1 MSHKKIL
8 VAGDVM
14 VDRYYEGPVRRVS
27 PEAPV
32 PVVYCPDGP
41 QDYPGGAAH
50 VATAAKALSS
60 DAVGVLGDVG
70 EDAVAE
76 KLRMMLD
83 QHGVWHHLN
92 TRKDAITPLKVRVTS
107 GGRQLMR
114 VDHEFG
120 KASRSL
126 FRTSAVVNKFEEIAR
141 EVRVVVLSDYNKGT
155 LPEYAVRKMMDVARK
170 QQIPP
175 PIIADPKRSDMAVYN
190 GCLAVT
196 PNWAEAASAC
206 VNTNLFDDLGFRPDE
221 VGDDGEA
228 QKLAGALGRVLPST
242 RHIVITRGEHGCTW
256 YDQQTGHVNHL
267 PAFSRC
273 VYDVTGAGD
282 VFIAGLAV
290 GIAEDKS
297 FEQALRMANT
307 AAGISVN
314 IPGTSTV
321 GRQELDDV
329 FDATASTGDKIMST
343 EEAVEWAERRRRA
356 GQRVVLVNGCFDLMH
371 PGHLHLLRSARA
383 YGEKL
388 VVAVNDDASVRSL
401 KGDDRPFHDL
411 ADRLAMLAAVG
422 AVDVVVP
429 FEEATPEKLIRAVK
443 PDVLVK
449 GAEYEGTTV
458 PGADYVAHR
467 GGRVVFVPMLPGK
480 STTALAAAVRG

>member
-8 VAGDVM
+8 VIGDVM
-14 VDRYYEGPVRRVS
+14 VDRYYEGPVLRVS

-32 PVVYCPDGP
+32 PVVYCPEGP

-60 DAVGVLGDVG
+60 DVVGVLGDVG
-70 EDAVAE
+70 EDAVAD
-76 KLRMMLD
+76 KLRLMLD
-83 QHGVWHHLN
+83 QHGVWHDLN

-107 GGRQLMR
+107 GGRQLIR

-120 KASRSL
+120 RLGRSL
-126 FRTSAVVNKFEEIAR
+126 FRTSAVVNKFEQVAR
-141 EVRVVVLSDYNKGT
+141 EVRVVVLSDYHKGT
-155 LPEYAVRKMMDVARK
+155 LPQYAVRKIMETARN
-170 QQIPP
+170 QQYPP
-175 PIIADPKRSDMAVYN
+175 PVVADPKRADMETFD

-196 PNWAEAASAC
+196 PNWEEAVSAVC
-206 VNTNLFDDLGFRPDE
+206 RHERLPDDLRVDAID
-221 VGDDGEA
+221 DDGEA
-228 QKLAGALGRVLPST
+228 QKLAGALGRVLPNT
-242 RHIVITRGEHGCTW
+242 RHVVITRGEHGCTW

-290 GIAEDKS
+290 GIAEDRS

-329 FDATASTGDKIMST
+329 FDATAATGDKIMST
-343 EEAVEWAERRRRA
+343 EEAIEWAERRRRA
-356 GQRVVLVNGCFDLMH
+356 GQRIVFVNGCFDLLH
-371 PGHLHLLRSARA
+371 PGHLHLLRSAKA

-388 VVAVNDDASVRSL
+388 VVAVNDDASVRAL
-401 KGDDRPFHDL
+401 KGDARPFHDL

-422 AVDVVVP
+422 AVDAVVP

-480 STTALAAAVRG
+480 STTALVEAVRG

>member
-41 QDYPGGAAH
+41 QDHPGGAAH
-50 VATAAKALSS
+50 VATAAKALSRGV
-60 DAVGVLGDVG
+60 VGLLGDIG
-70 EDAVAE
+70 EDETGV
-76 KLRMMLD
+76 KLAMMLA
-83 QHGVWHHLN
+83 QHGVWCDLQHC
-92 TRKDAITPLKVRVTS
+92 TGDVTPVKIRVTS

-120 KASRSL
+120 LNRAKGPLRNMVSRFNRVAS
-126 FRTSAVVNKFEEIAR
+126 
-141 EVRVVVLSDYNKGT
+141 EVSVLVLSDYNKGS
-155 LPEYAVRKMMDVARK
+155 LPEYAVKDIIRNCRQAG
-170 QQIPP
+170 IPVL
-175 PIIADPKRSDMAVYN
+175 ADPKQPLENFN
-190 GCLAVT
+190 GATAVT
-196 PNWAEAASAC
+196 PNWREAYSALSG
-206 VNTNLFDDLGFRPDE
+206 TELLSDHRIPYE
-221 VGDDGEA
+221 DDGNNLVAEE
-228 QKLAGALGRVLPST
+228 LVRVLPNIIPDV
-242 RHIVITRGEHGCTW
+242 RHVIVTRGDHGVTW
-256 YDQQTGHVNHL
+256 LDRHDEKVTHL

-290 GIAEDKS
+290 GLAEDKS
-297 FEQALRMANT
+297 FANALRMANT

-314 IPGTSTV
+314 IPGTSVV

-329 FDATASTGDKIMST
+329 FDATAEVEDKIMST
-343 EEAVEWAERRRRA
+343 EEAVEWAERRRSA
-356 GQRVVLVNGCFDLMH
+356 GNRVVFVNGCFDLFH
-371 PGHLHLLRSARA
+371 PGHLHLLRQAKA

-388 VVAVNDDASVRSL
+388 VVAVNDDACVRAL
-401 KGDDRPFHDL
+401 KGSDRPFHEL

-422 AVDVVVP
+422 VVDAVVP
-429 FEEATPEKLIRAVK
+429 FEEPTPERLVRLLK

-449 GAEYEGTTV
+449 GEEYEGTTI
-458 PGADYVAHR
+458 PGADYIAHR

-480 STTALAAAVRG
+480 STTTLAAAVRG